1 LTVAASGGR
10 ISARRKWA
18 SVGVATLLLAVAFFT
33 TQFAIYSWL
42 GDVDPNQEEAVPMTA
57 SEAVILGAGLLAVGV
72 AFGALACLS
81 RHPRPLRAAG
91 VAWLV
96 SLAAI
101 VICLLVLGLVGQFD
115 PFTPMVAGFGAG
127 GLVALRA
134 EPEHTVGRRAVAGFL
149 ITIYVFLLLRIYWPA
164 GVIVSPL
171 LPLPV
176 LAWADAIA
184 ERRPAGQPTVAPGP
198 RPGSK
203 RSR

>member
-1 LTVAASGGR
+1 MTAAAAGGR

-18 SVGVATLLLAVAFFT
+18 AVGAATLLLAVSFFT
-33 TQFAIYSWL
+33 TQFAVYSWL
-42 GDVDPNQEEAVPMTA
+42 GDVDPEQEEVVPMTA
-57 SEAVILGAGLLAVGV
+57 SEAVILGAGLLAAGA
-72 AFGALACLS
+72 AFGALAWLS
-81 RHPRPLRAAG
+81 RHPRPLRAAA
-91 VAWLV
+91 VAWLM
-96 SLAAI
+96 SLVAI
-101 VICLLVLGLVGQFD
+101 VICLFLLGLVGQFD

-134 EPEHTVGRRAVAGFL
+134 EPEHTVGRRATAGLL

-164 GVIVSPL
+164 GVIASPL

-184 ERRPAGQPTVAPGP
+184 ERRAAGPPTVAPTA
-198 RPGSK
+198 RPGRQ